1 MAEDLEEYRQQVRA
15 WLAENMPPRPESAG
29 RRQRGSDTPE
39 TMARGRM
46 LQKRLAEGG
55 YAGITWPV
63 EYGGQGLT
71 KAHEAIFWQESVGY
85 EMPHLGQAGSLTLG
99 YCAPTILTHASD
111 AFKRRHIPRM
121 LALDEVWVQLL
132 SDPSAGSDL
141 AGITTSAVRD
151 GDHWVLNGSKI
162 WTSGGM
168 FANYGLCLARTDWDV
183 PKHRGLTW
191 FGVPL
196 TREGVTVQPIR
207 QISGLTNEF
216 CQEFFD
222 DVILTD
228 DDVVGEVNNGWT
240 VAQTVLMYERGGGDS
255 AAGPSEE
262 SPLLPEPGFAP
273 DLVSLAAARGLEHDA
288 LIKQRLAHAYINDLM
303 RRELDRRVQTMMK
316 KGNPNLAMAAFVKMG
331 WGVIGAERAR
341 IALEVGG
348 PRMAAWK
355 PDDTVANGTVIE
367 YLMGRQGA
375 IAGGT
380 NEMQRNSI
388 GERLL
393 GLPREPSFDREK
405 PFNEVQRLA
414 KAWTG
419 QM

>member
-1 MAEDLEEYRQQVRA
+1 
-15 WLAENMPPRPESAG
+15 
-29 RRQRGSDTPE
+29 
-39 TMARGRM
+39 
-46 LQKRLAEGG
+46 
-55 YAGITWPV
+55 
-63 EYGGQGLT
+63 
-71 KAHEAIFWQESVGY
+71 
-85 EMPHLGQAGSLTLG
+85 
-99 YCAPTILTHASD
+99 
-111 AFKRRHIPRM
+111 M

-141 AGITTSAVRD
+141 AGITTTAVRD

-162 WTSGGM
+162 WTSGAR
-168 FANYGLCLARTDWDV
+168 FANYGMCLARTDWDV

-196 TREGVTVQPIR
+196 TREGVTVEPIR
-207 QISGLTNEF
+207 QITGLTSEF

-222 DVILTD
+222 DVILTE
-228 DDVVGEVNNGWT
+228 DDVIGDVNNGWAI
-240 VAQTVLMYERGGGDS
+240 AQTVLMYERGGGDS
-255 AAGPSEE
+255 EAGLDRE
-262 SPLLPEPGFAP
+262 SPNLPPLGFAP
-273 DLVSLAAARGLEHDA
+273 DLVSLAAARGVEHEGR
-288 LIKQRLAHAYINDLM
+288 IKQRIAHAYVNDFM
-303 RRELDRRVQTMMK
+303 RQELDRRVQTMMA

-331 WGVIGAERAR
+331 WGVVGAERAR
-341 IALEVGG
+341 IALELGG

-355 PDDTVANGTVIE
+355 PDDRVAAGTVLD

-393 GLPREPSFDREK
+393 GLPREPSFDRDK

-419 QM
+419 KM

>member
-1 MAEDLEEYRQQVRA
+1 
-15 WLAENMPPRPESAG
+15 
-29 RRQRGSDTPE
+29 
-39 TMARGRM
+39 
-46 LQKRLAEGG
+46 
-55 YAGITWPV
+55 
-63 EYGGQGLT
+63 
-71 KAHEAIFWQESVGY
+71 
-85 EMPHLGQAGSLTLG
+85 LG
-99 YCAPTILTHASD
+99 YCAPTILAHASEE
-111 AFKRRHIPRM
+111 FKRRHIPKM
-121 LALDEVWVQLL
+121 LSLDEVWVQLL

-151 GDHWVLNGSKI
+151 GDHWILNGSKI
-162 WTSGGM
+162 WTSGGQ
-168 FANYGLCLARTDWDV
+168 FANYGMCLARTNWDV

-228 DDVVGEVNNGWT
+228 DEVIGDVNNGWAI
-240 VAQTVLMYERGGGDS
+240 AQTVLMFERGGGDS
-255 AAGPSEE
+255 AAGIDQGSTRVSVE
-262 SPLLPEPGFAP
+262 GFSP
-273 DLVSLAAARGLEHDA
+273 DLVSLAAARGVEHEER
-288 LIKQRLAHAYINDLM
+288 IRQRIAHAYVNDFM
-303 RRELDRRVQTMMK
+303 RNELDHRVKTMMK

-331 WGVIGAERAR
+331 WGVVGAERAR

-355 PDDTVANGTVIE
+355 PDDKVAATTVVE

-393 GLPREPSFDREK
+393 GLPREPSFDRDK

-419 QM
+419 EM